1 MISSLVERYL
11 MPRTFRISLTYA
23 IFIIFGLALGPWRGA
38 FLGLLSD
45 TLNQVIF
52 GISTWMIEYAIIPVI
67 ISFLSGLL
75 INIIYLKRKNF
86 WLINFTFLLGLTI
99 FLIYFLMKNYS
110 VFRWNE
116 YSTKLNKTK
125 LIPVNIVLS
134 ISLTVMLLIW
144 AFTLTLFVIH
154 VKNKRFKVKWTTQL
168 IFGIF
173 ITLFVILIICR
184 WLWGPFAYIN
194 YHNRFRNGTWKY
206 KDYYLIFMIP
216 IIFKSL
222 IEVPIYTVIIYS
234 FFPVINILR
243 KKIYFY
249 RTQAN
254 L

>member
-75 INIIYLKRKNF
+75 INII
-86 WLINFTFLLGLTI
+86 
-99 FLIYFLMKNYS
+99 
-110 VFRWNE
+110 
-116 YSTKLNKTK
+116 
-125 LIPVNIVLS
+125 
-134 ISLTVMLLIW
+134 
-144 AFTLTLFVIH
+144 
-154 VKNKRFKVKWTTQL
+154 
-168 IFGIF
+168 
-173 ITLFVILIICR
+173 CR

-222 IEVPIYTVIIYS
+222 IEVPIYTIIIYS

-243 KKIYFY
+243 RKIYFY
-249 RTQAN
+249 RTQTN
-254 L
+254 S